1 MIGLIKVVTS
11 LLNQQIETKDKN
23 DGNDRLQSCLSLKP
37 LKHNENENNGSR
49 LYIEPAE
56 RLGNKDDDIVK
67 QPAVLSWKNNGYR
80 FGTGCFIKK
89 G

>member
-1 MIGLIKVVTS
+1 MVTY

-56 RLGNKDDDIVK
+56 RLGNK
-67 QPAVLSWKNNGYR
+67 G
-80 FGTGCFIKK
+80 
-89 G
+89 